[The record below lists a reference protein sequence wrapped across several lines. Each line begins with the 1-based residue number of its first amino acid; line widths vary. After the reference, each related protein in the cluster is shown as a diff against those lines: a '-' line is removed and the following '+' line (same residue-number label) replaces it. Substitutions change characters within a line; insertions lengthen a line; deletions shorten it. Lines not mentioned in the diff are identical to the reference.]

1 MAGNGLMPDEHDFTF
16 RPAPDEGQAGW
27 VTLPDGR
34 RAYRYLGSDDLII
47 DESATAPGL
56 SDPE

>member
-1 MAGNGLMPDEHDFTF
+1 MPDEHDFTF